1 MSDEPKVTPYDGPAG
16 GWPALK
22 SVTTHLLQQDI
33 PVLGAKTLL
42 SANQPDGFDCPGCA
56 WPDREHASTFEFCEN
71 GAKAVAFEATSRRAG
86 PELFAK
92 YSVAELAR
100 YSDHWLED
108 QGRLTHP
115 LRYNPATDHYEA
127 VSWDAAFK
135 FVASKLNALDSPDE
149 AMFYTSG
156 RTSNEAAF
164 LYQLFV
170 RQFGTNNFPDCSNMC
185 HEPSGVAL
193 IEQIGVGKGTVTL
206 QDFEQADL
214 ILVLGQNPGTNH
226 PRMLGELRRAVKR
239 GASVLAFN
247 PLRERGLER
256 FADPQDAL
264 EMLHGGSTKIVS
276 DYYQLRVG
284 GDLAAVTG
292 IIKHVL
298 ERGAQAHADGKPAL
312 LDEAFIE
319 AHTEGFHALRMS
331 VEAADWRDIET
342 ESGLPEARLRDAG
355 ERFLRSERAIVC
367 WGMGITQH
375 KRSVATIQM
384 LVNLMLL
391 RGHIG
396 RPGAGIC
403 PVRGHSNVQGDRT
416 MGIHEKPAPEF
427 LDRLGEVFGFDPPR
441 ATGVDVVGAI
451 EAMRDGRGKVFF
463 AMGGNFATATPDTDA
478 THAALRN
485 CALTVHVAT
494 KLNRSHLVH
503 GRDALILPC
512 LGRTEIDVQANGPQ
526 AVTVEDSMSMVH
538 LSAGINA
545 PASPELLSEPM
556 IVARLAEATLGKR
569 SDTPWRWLV
578 EDYDRIRDQIAR
590 VFEDFR
596 GFNARVRVPGGF
608 RLNNTAALRQW
619 KTATGKA
626 RFLPHALREDAPTP
640 YANGSPVFIL
650 TTVRSHDQYN
660 TTIYGLQDRY
670 RGVHNERRVL
680 FANATD
686 IAALGF
692 TPGQRVDIEGVHDDG
707 VQRIVRGFLLAAYDI
722 PRGCLAA
729 YYPETNALVPLDS
742 FAERARTPTS
752 KAIPVIL
759 HPHEPSSGA
768 QPRDIPATLVGSKAE
783 KPVLSARKPPKLSK
797 TPAP

>member
-1 MSDEPKVTPYDGPAG
+1 MSDVPKITPYDGPAG

-22 SVTTHLLQQDI
+22 SVTNHLLLQDI

-42 SANQPDGFDCPGCA
+42 HANQPDGFDCPGCA
-56 WPDREHASTFEFCEN
+56 WPDRDHASTFEFCEN
-71 GAKAVAFEATSRRAG
+71 GAKAVAFEATARRAG
-86 PELFAK
+86 PELFAQ
-92 YSVAELAR
+92 YSVSDLAR

-115 LRYNPATDHYEA
+115 LRYNAKTDHYEA
-127 VSWDAAFK
+127 VSWNTAFK
-135 FVASKLNALDSPDE
+135 FIASKLNALASPDE
-149 AMFYTSG
+149 AIFYTSG

-185 HEPSGVAL
+185 HEPSGIAL
-193 IEQIGVGKGTVTL
+193 GQQIGVGKGTVSL
-206 QDFEQADL
+206 QDFEEADL
-214 ILVLGQNPGTNH
+214 ILVFGQNPGTNH

-256 FADPQDAL
+256 FADPQDAV
-264 EMLHGGSTKIVS
+264 EMLHGGSTKIAS
-276 DYYQLRVG
+276 DYYQLRIG

-319 AHTEGFHALRMS
+319 THTEGFDALLS
-331 VEAADWRDIET
+331 SIESADWRDIEAQ
-342 ESGLPEARLRDAG
+342 SGLTEARLRDAG
-355 ERFLRSERAIVC
+355 ERFLRSERAILC

-375 KRSVATIQM
+375 RRSVATIQM
-384 LVNLMLL
+384 MVNLMLL
-391 RGHIG
+391 RGHLG

-416 MGIHEKPAPEF
+416 MGIHEKPAPAL
-427 LDRLGEVFGFDPPR
+427 LDRLRDVFGFEPPR
-441 ATGVDVVGAI
+441 EHGFDVVAAI
-451 EAMRDGRGKVFF
+451 EAMRDGHGKLFF
-463 AMGGNFATATPDTDA
+463 AMGGNFATATPDTEA

-485 CALTVHVAT
+485 CDLTVHVAT

-503 GRDALILPC
+503 GRDTLLLPC
-512 LGRTEIDVQANGPQ
+512 LGRTEIDVQAGGPQ
-526 AVTVEDSMSMVH
+526 SVTVEDSMSMVH
-538 LSAGINA
+538 LSAGIND
-545 PASPELLSEPM
+545 PASTELLSEPA
-556 IVARLAEATLGKR
+556 IVAGLAQATLGTR

-590 VFEDFR
+590 VFEDFHD
-596 GFNARVRVPGGF
+596 FNSRVRVPGGF
-608 RLNNTAALRQW
+608 RLTNTAAMRQW

-626 RFLPHALREDAPTP
+626 NFFAHALAEDDPLPTMP
-640 YANGSPVFIL
+640 DARVFTL

-670 RGVHNERRVL
+670 RGVHGERKVL
-680 FANATD
+680 FANSND
-686 IAALGF
+686 IEALGF
-692 TPGQRVDIEGVHDDG
+692 KPGQRVDIESVHHDG
-707 VQRIVRGFLLAAYDI
+707 VRRSVRGFLLAAYDI

-729 YYPETNALVPLDS
+729 YYPETNPLVPLDS
-742 FAERARTPTS
+742 YAIGARTPTS

-759 HPHEPSSGA
+759 HAHDAAHAGT
-768 QPRDIPATLVGSKAE
+768 QPRDISATLVGGKRE
-783 KPVLSARKPPKLSK
+783 KPALSARKPPKL
-797 TPAP
+797 